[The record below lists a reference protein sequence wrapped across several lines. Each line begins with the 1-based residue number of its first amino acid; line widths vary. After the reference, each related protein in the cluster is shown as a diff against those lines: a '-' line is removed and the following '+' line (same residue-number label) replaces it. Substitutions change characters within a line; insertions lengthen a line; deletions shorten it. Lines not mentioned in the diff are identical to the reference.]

1 MIDCLVVQI
10 LGWHH
15 LLNEIGRETGLY
27 IVCLT
32 SLKIVF
38 EKNPHYYR
46 L

>member
-15 LLNEIGRETGLY
+15 LLNEEGRED
-27 IVCLT
+27 IMCLT

-38 EKNPHYYR
+38 EKTPHYYR